1 MYDLVIIGGGVAG
14 LTASIY
20 AASRGMKVAVLESE
34 GRGGVIGKV
43 SLITHFPGVFSEET
57 GKDYYVRLLKQVMQ
71 YKVDLKLETVTS
83 VDFNEKIKLITTNK
97 SSYKTKSVIVANGTT
112 PNKLGLFEE
121 VEYLHHGISY
131 TAIDDVKNFKNC
143 EVFVVGGSDGALKE
157 ALFISNFA
165 SKVHLVHFEDDLTGI
180 DEFKSQIIDNK
191 KFELHLNSRIHKL
204 YGDGKFLQRVILKNE
219 KDNSKKEFKFAKTC
233 IFIYIGSSP
242 NTIILNGQLQLIK
255 GYILTDESMKTNIDG
270 VYAAGDIRHKNI
282 RQVAT
287 AANDGAIAAISA
299 YNYVKKLVE

>member
-97 SSYKTKSVIVANGTT
+97 SSY
-112 PNKLGLFEE
+112 
-121 VEYLHHGISY
+121 
-131 TAIDDVKNFKNC
+131 
-143 EVFVVGGSDGALKE
+143 
-157 ALFISNFA
+157 
-165 SKVHLVHFEDDLTGI
+165 TG
-180 DEFKSQIIDNK
+180 
-191 KFELHLNSRIHKL
+191 
-204 YGDGKFLQRVILKNE
+204 V
-219 KDNSKKEFKFAKTC
+219 
-233 IFIYIGSSP
+233 
-242 NTIILNGQLQLIK
+242 
-255 GYILTDESMKTNIDG
+255 
-270 VYAAGDIRHKNI
+270 
-282 RQVAT
+282 
-287 AANDGAIAAISA
+287 
-299 YNYVKKLVE
+299 